1 MAQPSLY
8 DYMTRELCAGGH
20 PPRKKKKIEDI
31 VDTLQII
38 AYRLKSQVAVARIL

>member
-8 DYMTRELCAGGH
+8 DWMTRELCAGGH
-20 PPRKKKKIEDI
+20 PPPQKEIGDI

-38 AYRLKSQVAVARIL
+38 AYRLKSQVTIR